1 MVLQTE
7 QPKRKS
13 NICILA
19 DSGVGVIGMLLLSH
33 ENSISYPLGYWL
45 PCPNVAHHNIRS
57 VGWYAHPDGGGAGGG
72 GGGAAHFRSSHGFNY
87 ALTAY
92 PEIQLHS
99 ITMAGP
105 NMTVSA
111 LAMARCPLAVG
122 CRLLAVWPPGGTSS
136 VMDIFWTMALVKIQS
151 ANCCASFAM
160 PTTVVVDLDWALDP
174 DLGDNQC
181 DLARQLNSCQC
192 AKEPNGTSSL
202 CAPFFRQ
209 RPCRISFVPHK
220 LPANEASFPAVANKL
235 IVSFAG
241 TQLFVGLSFLASF
254 RWVCAIIHIIC

>member
-192 AKEPNGTSSL
+192 EKKPNGTSSL
-202 CAPFFRQ
+202 WAAFFANGHAGYHLCLISCLLMRQ
-209 RPCRISFVPHK
+209 VFLLLLTNWLCHLQALNFLLDS
-220 LPANEASFPAVANKL
+220 LSWPASAEYVL
-235 IVSFAG
+235 
-241 TQLFVGLSFLASF
+241 
-254 RWVCAIIHIIC
+254 